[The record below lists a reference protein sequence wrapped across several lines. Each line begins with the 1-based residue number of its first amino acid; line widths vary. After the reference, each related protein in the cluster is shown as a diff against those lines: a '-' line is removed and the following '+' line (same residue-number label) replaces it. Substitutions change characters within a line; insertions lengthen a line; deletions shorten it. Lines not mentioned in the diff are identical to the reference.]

1 MSTDN
6 NTQQPEQEFIK
17 KEDTT
22 SKQRFNEQYH
32 VWGTDLPKPL
42 PKSSDSKSLAT
53 ICHLSLFLAFPII
66 PIAFYL
72 LKKDDPFVTENAKE
86 DINFYIQFAFLG
98 MVANALKWLLGLGY
112 LLGFVFA
119 VLYILGFVYMALG
132 SSEGKIRRY
141 PFIVRWIK

>member
-1 MSTDN
+1 MIDN
-6 NTQQPEQEFIK
+6 NTQQPEQEFIQK
-17 KEDTT
+17 DDST
-22 SKQRFNEQYH
+22 SKQGFRQQYH

-42 PKSSDSKSLAT
+42 PNSSDSKSLAT
-53 ICHLSLFLAFPII
+53 ICHLSLFLPFPFL
-66 PIAFYL
+66 PIAIFL

-86 DINFYIQFAFLG
+86 DINFFVQFAFLG
-98 MVANALKWLLGLGY
+98 LFANALKWFLGLGY
-112 LLGFVFA
+112 LLSFVFA